1 MKQVFRA
8 ILALLALASA
18 GAATASNTTAFV
30 NILFLNYT
38 ASGIAAVFVSIT
50 QGTNVPIANIP
61 ACVSANNIGNTYDYV
76 FDATTNAGKALLA
89 GLIAAHT
96 AGVSV
101 RLVGTGTCAVQT
113 GNETL
118 SVVLSE

>member
-18 GAATASNTTAFV
+18 GAATASNSTAFL
-30 NILFLNYT
+30 IIGFLNYS
-38 ASGIAAVFVSIT
+38 ASGVVTVFIPIT
-50 QGTNVPIANIP
+50 QGTNAPIVNIP

-96 AGVSV
+96 AGVGV
-101 RLVGTGTCAVQT
+101 LLTGTGTCGVLS

-118 SVVLSE
+118 SAVLSQ